1 MTDKLALQFALRR
14 PDIATTVV
22 SSARP
27 AGVEQWIQWMEEPFD
42 EELAGEVEV
51 ILKPVLN
58 EGWPSGRP
66 ENN

>member
-1 MTDKLALQFALRR
+1 
-14 PDIATTVV
+14 
-22 SSARP
+22 
-27 AGVEQWIQWMEEPFD
+27 MEEPFD

-58 EGWPSGRP
+58 EAWPSGLP